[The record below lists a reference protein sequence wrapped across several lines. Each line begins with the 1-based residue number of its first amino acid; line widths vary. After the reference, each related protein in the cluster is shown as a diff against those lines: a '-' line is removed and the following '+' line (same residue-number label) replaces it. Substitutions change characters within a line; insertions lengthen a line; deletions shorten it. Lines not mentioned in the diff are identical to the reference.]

1 VAVALFVVENYYNS
15 QRGAYARRI
24 FWSIGGRSM
33 MTHGSISRLL
43 TVALMIVFQA
53 SAVVTLGFSQDSSDC
68 ECDGGSWVQDDMR
81 CYDTEENATTFCS
94 DANYNCRG
102 SKPMQVC
109 CTAIGVETVIGS
121 RCSNPPWPEGFQ
133 QLGSRIVQIQFCP
146 IYTIPACTLAEV
158 VDVKLNAEVCTVT
171 MRCQES
177 GRIASRT
184 RIRPTGIKDF
194 RIETRPLDPQS
205 CCPRP
210 GIIIGVEI
218 MT

>member
-1 VAVALFVVENYYNS
+1 
-15 QRGAYARRI
+15 
-24 FWSIGGRSM
+24 

-43 TVALMIVFQA
+43 TVALMVAFQA
-53 SAVVTLGFSQDSSDC
+53 STVMTLGFSQNSSDC
-68 ECDGGSWVQDDMR
+68 ECDGGSWTQDMR
-81 CYDTEENATTFCS
+81 CFNTEENATTFCS
-94 DANYNCRG
+94 DANYNCRS

-121 RCSNPPWPEGFQ
+121 RCSNLPWSEGFQ
-133 QLGSRIVQIQFCP
+133 QLGSRIVRIQFCP
-146 IYTIPACTLAEV
+146 IYTIPACTLVKV
-158 VDVKLNAEVCTVT
+158 VNVRLNVQVCTVT

-184 RIRPTGIKDF
+184 RIRPTGIADF
-194 RIETRPLDPQS
+194 QIENEPLDPQH

-218 MT
+218 KT